1 MKITANARKK
11 YELDDFL
18 FTDKGNIIFEGDVY
32 SVRQVVRQINRKRD
46 LINHPEKAVR
56 AGLFNGMAL
65 EFEIYDYFF
74 DIYQGEIDFNVK
86 EELHSHLTEK
96 IGEEQLKE
104 SLTGLLE
111 KFPPKSVYNGQ
122 LTVEGFIEK
131 RLNKAEE
138 KADYIEELV
147 KLRIANENPAFSDL
161 VELFNDEDIEAKTSY
176 EEIIEISDE
185 FFEQKPGIGPENQSL
200 IELLRTPIKKNPKSI
215 LKQLEYMQDNWS
227 NMLGEYYSMVI
238 TALDL
243 IREEERLRGLG
254 PGKSRVYEYD
264 VTEIENYT
272 PDKEWMPK
280 VVMIAKNTYVWLHQL
295 SKKYDRS
302 ITKLNEIPDEELDK
316 LRDWGFNALWLIGV
330 WERCQASKR
339 IKRWCG
345 NPEAEASAYSLY
357 DYEIAYDLGGHDA
370 YEDLKNRAWQRG
382 IRLASDMV
390 PNHTGIVSKW
400 TIEHPD
406 WYISL
411 PYPPFPS
418 YQYSGEN
425 LADRSDIGIY
435 LEDKYFTREDAAVT
449 FKRVDFNTGDT
460 KYIYHGNDGT
470 SFPWNDT
477 AQLNFLNPEVRE
489 AVIQKIL
496 HVSRLFPIIRF
507 DAAMTLTRK
516 HFQRLWFPEPGS
528 GGAIP
533 SRAEHG
539 MSKEEFYEKMPEEF
553 WREVVERIK
562 KENPDTLLLAEA
574 FWLLEGFFVRTL
586 GMHRVYNSAFM
597 NMLSDEDNAKYRAVL
612 KNTLEF
618 DRKILKRFVNFM
630 SNPDE
635 EPAIIQFGDGDKY
648 FGVCVLMVTMPGLPM
663 FGHGQIQGYSE
674 KYGMEYRRA
683 YWQEDINWGLLHHHE
698 RLIFPLMKKRYLFAD
713 VKNFILYDFWTG
725 KTVNE
730 DVFAYSNRV
739 GTERAL
745 IVYNNR
751 YNRTTGYVKSSV
763 GYAVKEGDESKII
776 QTSLA
781 EGLDIPREG
790 YTIFEDHVTG
800 LEYIRRNTEINDNGL
815 YFELNGYQ
823 VYVLLNF
830 RIIQDNEFFH
840 YAKLYD
846 HLGGKGVPD
855 IHETLND
862 VVYQPLYEPLGKI
875 INPTFFKELSASTGE
890 NNVIRKIRD
899 PLNQF
904 LTKVNDYSSGR
915 GNVHAVK
922 ELILKKLKIILT
934 LDKQIKQLDLPDETD
949 RFITELLPDSQ
960 FELAVA
966 FSWAI
971 LHLIGLVQTD
981 EEEEINLISRSW
993 IDSWNMSKFIQKTL
1007 FKLQG
1012 KGKENIQDYVKL
1024 IKLMTM
1030 FQNWA
1035 EIINLNEQNPSEI
1048 LESFLKDAEINEFLQ
1063 INRYENKLWFS
1074 ADAYELFTKWW
1085 AIIYIINGIASNLN
1099 SVLIVKKLN
1108 LIKKWRAAET
1118 QSEYKIKKLLKI
1130 LDDKD

>member
-1 MKITANARKK
+1 MKIILNARKK
-11 YELDDFL
+11 YDLDTSL
-18 FTDKGNIIFEGDVY
+18 FTEKGDVIFDGNIY
-32 SVRQVVRQINRKRD
+32 TVRQVVRKINSKKD

-65 EFEIYDYFF
+65 IFEVNDYFF
-74 DIYQGEIDFNVK
+74 DLYQEETDFNVK
-86 EELHSHLTEK
+86 KELYSYLNEK
-96 IGEEQLKE
+96 IGEKE
-104 SLTGLLE
+104 LQDSLEILIE
-111 KFPPKSVYNGQ
+111 KFPPEEVYKNKITAKQ
-122 LTVEGFIEK
+122 FIEE
-131 RLNKAEE
+131 RLNNPAE
-138 KADYIEELV
+138 KADYVEDIV
-147 KLRIANENPAFSDL
+147 KLRVANENKAFTDYQ
-161 VELFNDEDIEAKTSY
+161 ELFDDEDLEAKSSY
-176 EEIIEISDE
+176 EEIIKISDD
-185 FFEQKPGIGPENQSL
+185 FFEQKPGLGPQNENL
-200 IELLRTPIKKNPKSI
+200 IELLRSPVKKNPESI
-215 LKQLEYMQDNWS
+215 PNQLEYMRDNWS
-227 NMLGEYYSMVI
+227 DILGKYYNMIL

-243 IREEERLRGLG
+243 ISEEEKLRGLG
-254 PGKSRVYEYD
+254 PGKARVYEYD
-264 VTEIENYT
+264 ISEIENYT

-280 VVMIAKNTYVWLHQL
+280 VVMLAKNTYVWLHQL
-295 SKKYDRS
+295 SKKYGHS
-302 ITKLNEIPDEELDK
+302 ITKLNEIPNEELDK
-316 LRDWGFNALWLIGV
+316 LRDWGFNSLWLIGV
-330 WERCQASKR
+330 WERCQASKQ

-370 YEDLKNRAWQRG
+370 YENLRNRAWQRG

-425 LADRSDIGIY
+425 LAGRSDMGIY

-449 FKRVDFNTGDT
+449 FKRVDFNTGET

-496 HVSRLFPIIRF
+496 HVADLFPIIRF

-539 MSKEEFYEKMPEEF
+539 MTKEEFYEKMPEEF

-618 DRKILKRFVNFM
+618 DPQILKRFVNFM

-635 EPAIIQFGDGDKY
+635 ETAIVQFGDGDKY

-663 FGHGQIQGYSE
+663 FAHGQVQGYSE
-674 KYGMEYRRA
+674 KYGMEYRKA
-683 YWQEDINWGLLHHHE
+683 YWDEDINWGLLHHHE
-698 RLIFPLMKKRYLFAD
+698 RLIFPLMKRRYLFAD
-713 VKNFILYDFWTG
+713 VKDFILYDFWTG
-725 KTVNE
+725 NTVNE
-730 DVFAYSNRV
+730 DVFAYSNMS

-751 YNRTTGYVKSSV
+751 YNRTDGYVKNSV
-763 GYAVKEGDESKII
+763 GFAVKDGDEKKII
-776 QTSLA
+776 QKSVT
-781 EGLDIPREG
+781 EGLKLPKDG
-790 YTIFEDHVTG
+790 YTIFEDHSSG
-800 LEYIRRNTEINDNGL
+800 LEYIRKNDEINNKGF
-815 YFELNGYQ
+815 YFQLDGYQ
-823 VYVLLNF
+823 TYLLLNF
-830 RIIQDNEFFH
+830 RIVQDNEFFH
-840 YAKLYD
+840 YAQLHDYLD
-846 HLGGKGVPD
+846 GKGVSD

-862 VVYQPLYEPLGKI
+862 VIYQPLHEPFQKI
-875 INPTFFKELSASTGE
+875 INSELFKQLGDLDAEERIISTIHE
-890 NNVIRKIRD
+890 

-904 LTKVNDYSSGR
+904 LGKVNEYSSGK
-915 GNVHAVK
+915 GDTESIKH
-922 ELILKKLKIILT
+922 LILEKLRIIFNLESR
-934 LDKQIKQLDLPDETD
+934 INQLDLPVHLEK
-949 RFITELLPDSQ
+949 FIKKLIPDSE
-960 FELAVA
+960 FELAVV

-971 LHLIGLVQTD
+971 VHLIGQIQAKKQD
-981 EEEEINLISRSW
+981 EIGFISRNW
-993 IDSWNMSKFIQKTL
+993 IDSWHLSKFIQESL
-1007 FKLQG
+1007 FKLKSQE
-1012 KGKENIQDYVKL
+1012 KENIHDYVSL
-1024 IKLMTM
+1024 IKLLTI
-1030 FQNWA
+1030 FQNW
-1035 EIINLNEQNPSEI
+1035 SEDIDLEGKDASKI
-1048 LESFLKDAEINEFLQ
+1048 LESLIKDAEINEFLQ
-1063 INRYENKLWFS
+1063 INRYEDVLWFS
-1074 ADAYELFTKWW
+1074 ADAYELFTQWW
-1085 AIIYIINGIASNLN
+1085 AIIDLINSILSNQDANFIAE
-1099 SVLIVKKLN
+1099 KLE
-1108 LIKKWRAAET
+1108 LIKAWRVAEKD
-1118 QSEYKIKKLLKI
+1118 SEYKLKKLLKI
-1130 LDDKD
+1130 LKNKT

>member
-1 MKITANARKK
+1 MKVIANARKK
-11 YELDDFL
+11 YELDDSL
-18 FTDKGNIIFEGDVY
+18 FNEKGNIIFEGNIY
-32 SVRQVVRQINRKRD
+32 NIRQVVRKINEKKD
-46 LINHPEKAVR
+46 LISYPEQSVR
-56 AGLFNGMAL
+56 AGLFSGMAL
-65 EFEIYDYFF
+65 EFEINDYFF
-74 DIYQGEIDFNVK
+74 DLYQEEMDFNVK
-86 EELHSHLTEK
+86 KELYSYLNDQ
-96 IGEEQLKE
+96 IGEDQLEE
-104 SLTGLLE
+104 SLKILLE
-111 KFPPKSVYNGQ
+111 KFPPKEIYNDE
-122 LTVEGFIEK
+122 LTAEQFIEK
-131 RLNKAEE
+131 RLRNSDE
-138 KADYIEELV
+138 KADYIEEIV
-147 KLRIANENPAFSDL
+147 KLRIANDNSAFSDFQ
-161 VELFNDEDIEAKTSY
+161 ELFNDEEIEEKISY
-176 EEIIEISDE
+176 EEIIETADE
-185 FFEQKPGIGPENQSL
+185 FFEQKPGIGSQNQSL
-200 IELLRTPIKKNPKSI
+200 IELLKTPIKKHPKSI
-215 LKQLEYMQDNWS
+215 PIQLKYMRDNWS
-227 NMLGEYYSMVI
+227 NILGKYYNMI
-238 TALDL
+238 LTALDL
-243 IREEERLRGLG
+243 ISEEERLRGLG
-254 PGKSRVYEYD
+254 PGKARVYEYD
-264 VTEIENYT
+264 VSEIENYT
-272 PDKEWMPK
+272 ADKEWMPK

-295 SKKYDRS
+295 SKKYGRS
-302 ITKLNEIPDEELDK
+302 IKKLNEIPDEELDK

-330 WERCQASKR
+330 WERCQASKQ

-370 YEDLKNRAWQRG
+370 YENLRDRATQRG

-400 TIEHPD
+400 TLEHPN

-411 PYPPFPS
+411 QHPPFPS
-418 YQYSGEN
+418 YQYSGKN
-425 LADRSDIGIY
+425 LAGRSDVGIY

-477 AQLNFLNPEVRE
+477 AQLNFLKPEVRE

-618 DRKILKRFVNFM
+618 DRQILKRFVNFM

-683 YWQEDINWGLLHHHE
+683 YWEEEINWGLLHHHE

-725 KTVNE
+725 NTVNE
-730 DVFAYSNRV
+730 DVFAYSNMV

-751 YNRTTGYVKSSV
+751 YNRTNGYVKSSV
-763 GYAVKEGDESKII
+763 GYAVKEGDEKKII
-776 QTSLA
+776 QRNLA
-781 EGLDIPREG
+781 EGLNIPQDG

-800 LEYIRRNTEINDNGL
+800 LEYIRRNNEIKDKGL
-815 YFELNGYQ
+815 FFELNGYQ
-823 VYVLLNF
+823 IYVLLNF
-830 RIIQDNEFFH
+830 RIIQDNKFSH

-855 IHETLND
+855 IHETLNS
-862 VVYQPLYEPLGKI
+862 VIYQPLYEPLEQI
-875 INPTFFKELSASTGE
+875 INPEVFKELSASKGE
-890 NNVIRKIRD
+890 KSVIQKIKD
-899 PLNQF
+899 PLNLF
-904 LTKVNDYSSGR
+904 LNKVNEYSSGR
-915 GNVHAVK
+915 GNMETVK
-922 ELILKKLKIILT
+922 DLILKKVKIFLNLKNHLEKLNFSEENKKYISKILP
-934 LDKQIKQLDLPDETD
+934 KSK
-949 RFITELLPDSQ
+949 
-960 FELAVA
+960 FELTVA

-971 LHLIGLVQTD
+971 LHLIGMVQTD
-981 EEEEINLISRSW
+981 EEEKINMISRSW
-993 IDSWNMSKFIQKTL
+993 IDSWKLSKFIQETL
-1007 FKLQG
+1007 FKLQEE
-1012 KGKENIQDYVKL
+1012 GKENIQDYVKL
-1024 IKLMTM
+1024 IKLLVD
-1030 FQNWA
+1030 FQDWA
-1035 EIINLNEQNPSEI
+1035 EDKDLDDQNASKA

-1085 AIIYIINGIASNLN
+1085 AIVALVNGISAGQKSA
-1099 SVLIVKKLN
+1099 LIEKRLSLTKR
-1108 LIKKWRAAET
+1108 WQAAEKK
-1118 QSEYKIKKLLKI
+1118 SEYKIKKLLRLLKK
-1130 LDDKD
+1130 KD